1 MPARLVKM
9 KISLLCLLLLGLTA
23 VGVAQNAATGGND
36 PVAKKI
42 LDGVSARFKTY
53 KAIQATFTLIAEDPQ
68 GRVQGNKKGTLWMK
82 GTKYRVAI
90 SGQEIICDGQT
101 IWTYD
106 KSANEVTLTAVD
118 PSGNGITPQKLFTN
132 FYDKD
137 FLYKMNGEK
146 KQDGKV
152 VQEIELTPTDK
163 SRTFHKVYLLVDK
176 KTQLISTTK
185 ILEKSGNRY
194 SYSVN
199 NFQGNAQV
207 ADNRFLF
214 DPKQFP
220 GVEVI
225 DLR

>member
-1 MPARLVKM
+1 M
-9 KISLLCLLLLGLTA
+9 KNGFILLILLGATA
-23 VGVAQNAATGGND
+23 GAVAQNVSPGSND
-36 PVAKKI
+36 PLAKKI
-42 LDGVSARFKTY
+42 LDGVSARFKTF
-53 KAIQATFTLIAEDPQ
+53 KAIQATFTLMAEDPQ
-68 GRVQGNKKGTLWMK
+68 GRVQGNKKGTLWIK

-90 SGQEIICDGQT
+90 SGQEIICDGQN

-106 KSANEVTLTAVD
+106 KSANEVTITEVD
-118 PSGNGITPQKLFTN
+118 PTGNGITPQKLFTN

-137 FLYKMNGEK
+137 FLYKLNGEK
-146 KQDGKV
+146 KEGGKV

-163 SRTFHKVYLLVDK
+163 SRNFHKVYLLVDK
-176 KTQLISTTK
+176 KTQVISTTK

-199 NFQGNAQV
+199 TFQGNAQV